1 MNNVAKVRKELE
13 ESLNS
18 DMSLE
23 EIVTTTEKL
32 DRLKKVEDI
41 PWYKRIKPETFVAAT
56 VELTGLILVLNYDQ
70 VKVISNKGLSFLNKM
85 KVS

>member
-1 MNNVAKVRKELE
+1 MNNVTKVRKELE
-13 ESLNS
+13 ESLES
-18 DMSLE
+18 DMTLE

-32 DRLKKVEDI
+32 ERLKNVENI
-41 PWYKRIKPETFVAAT
+41 PWYKRIKPETFVAAA
-56 VELTGLILVLNYDQ
+56 VELSGLILVLNYDQ